1 MTFVQHSMLL
11 LKCFINIFKMLFLHQ
26 LYNILK
32 MLVKCF
38 FVSSE
43 TLL

>member
-11 LKCFINIFKMLFLHQ
+11 LKCFKNIFKMLFLHQ
-26 LYNILK
+26 MYDIKNNVGKKKKFSLK
-32 MLVKCF
+32 
-38 FVSSE
+38 